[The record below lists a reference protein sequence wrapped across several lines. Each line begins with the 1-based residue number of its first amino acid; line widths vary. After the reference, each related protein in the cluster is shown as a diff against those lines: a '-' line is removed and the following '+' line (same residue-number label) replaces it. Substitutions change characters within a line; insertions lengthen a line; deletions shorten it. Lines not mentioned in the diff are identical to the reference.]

1 MSNPQTR
8 FAPVAPAAR
17 LCFLA
22 RSSERVAYLAAII
35 ATFGWGSLYPAA
47 KLALAH
53 VTPLHIAFARAAIA
67 ALVLGLLA
75 TVIGSRRALYEEWR
89 ARPGALVI
97 LGTVSFV
104 GTSLLAMAAQ
114 RLLPAAVNGLLNNTA
129 ALWLALGAA
138 ALGRARNGLLL
149 VLGSALALVGVGL
162 VLLPGAGAAALGA
175 APLDWRGVALSL
187 TGSVLIAVSN
197 ILARRTLRG
206 ANPLAATALAAGWAV
221 PPLLVL
227 TLFTDGLTPI
237 WQAPLHT
244 QGLLLYLG
252 TACTALNFALWFFA
266 LSRVPVTRV
275 ANLQYLI
282 PPLGVTLS
290 VWLLGEPATL
300 GLLAG
305 TVAILAG
312 IVLAQRGAEL

>member
-1 MSNPQTR
+1 MSSTQTQS
-8 FAPVAPAAR
+8 APVVPPAPAR
-17 LCFLA
+17 SPA
-22 RSSERVAYLAAII
+22 RSSEHVAYLAAIV

-53 VTPLHIAFARAAIA
+53 VTPLHIALVRAAIA

-75 TVIGSRRALYEEWR
+75 TLLGGRRALYDEWR
-89 ARPGALVI
+89 ARPVALVV
-97 LGTVSFV
+97 LGTISFV

-114 RLLPAAVNGLLNNTA
+114 RFLPAAVNGLLNNTA

-149 VLGSALALVGVGL
+149 VLGSSLALAGVGL
-162 VLLPGAGAAALGA
+162 VLLPGAGPAVLAA

-197 ILARRTLRG
+197 VVARRTMRG
-206 ANPLAATALAAGWAV
+206 ANALAATALAAGWAV
-221 PPLLVL
+221 LPLLAL
-227 TLFTDGLTPI
+227 TLITDGLAPI
-237 WQAPLHT
+237 WQAPLPT

-275 ANLQYLI
+275 SNLQYLI
-282 PPLGVTLS
+282 PPLGVALS
-290 VWLLGEPATL
+290 VWLLGEPATP